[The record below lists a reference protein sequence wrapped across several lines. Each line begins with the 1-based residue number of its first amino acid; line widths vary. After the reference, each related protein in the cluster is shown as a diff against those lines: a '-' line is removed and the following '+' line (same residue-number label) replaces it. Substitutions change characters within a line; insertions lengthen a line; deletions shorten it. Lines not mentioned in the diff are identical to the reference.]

1 MLLRRYEK
9 RMRIV
14 LDTVVFVR
22 SLIKPNNACGRT
34 IFLHGKKYRLVVSKP
49 LLVEL
54 FEVLKRPEIHSKFA
68 SSVSIDYKQLLDFLS
83 QAEVVEIGDIPNI
96 SRDIKDNK
104 FLETAIAARADYLV
118 SEDKDLLILGKY
130 RGTQILTCRGFADI
144 LESQGR

>member
-1 MLLRRYEK
+1 
-9 RMRIV
+9 MRIV

-22 SLIKPNNACGRT
+22 SLIKPQNACGRT

-54 FEVLKRPEIHSKFA
+54 FEVLKRPEISSKF
-68 SSVSIDYKQLLDFLS
+68 SPSVSIDYKQLLDFLS
-83 QAEVVEIGDIPNI
+83 QAVVVEIGDVPNI

-104 FLETAIAARADYLV
+104 FLETAIASHADYLV

-130 RGTQILTCRGFADI
+130 RETQIITCLAFADI

>member
-1 MLLRRYEK
+1 M
-9 RMRIV
+9 
-14 LDTVVFVR
+14 
-22 SLIKPNNACGRT
+22 
-34 IFLHGKKYRLVVSKP
+34 VVSKP

>member
-1 MLLRRYEK
+1 
-9 RMRIV
+9 MRIV

-22 SLIKPNNACGRT
+22 SLIKPKNACGRT

-54 FEVLKRPEIHSKFA
+54 FEVLKRPEIRSKFS
-68 SSVSIDYKQLLDFLS
+68 SSVSIDYKQILDFLS
-83 QAEVVEIGDIPNI
+83 QAVVVEIGDIPDI
-96 SRDIKDNK
+96 SRDMEDNK

-130 RGTQILTCRGFADI
+130 RGTQILTCREFADI